1 VWRDGT
7 SHLVFDPI
15 EFLEKLAAITPR
27 PAINLLVY
35 HGLLAPHAAWRS
47 QVVSDGRPAPD
58 APAPAADA
66 SPCPARTPSAW
77 TWAALMRRVFALD
90 VLACPRCGGRL
101 RVIASVQDAAV
112 VRTILAHLGRTLSAE
127 APGPAPPA
135 PAVLG

>member
-1 VWRDGT
+1 MKARPGRK
-7 SHLVFDPI
+7 FRI
-15 EFLEKLAAITPR
+15 PR
-27 PAINLLVY
+27 PAVNLLIY
-35 HGLLAPHAAWRS
+35 HGVLAPYAGTRA
-47 QVVSDGRPAPD
+47 QVVRYGRPAPD

-66 SPCPARTPSAW
+66 SPRPARTPGAW

-112 VRTILAHLGRTLSAE
+112 VRTILAHLGRTLSGK

-135 PAVLG
+135 PALLG